1 MQKPVGL
8 SKRKTL
14 VAAKSRVHR
23 SAQLLITPAF
33 LWLLLFFL
41 IPLGIILV
49 YSFCQRGRYGGVVWD
64 FTFGNY
70 LQILNP
76 LYLKPILRSFWLAI
90 VNTVL
95 CLIIGY
101 PTAYYISKRKPRVK
115 NILFIL
121 TIVPFWTNFIVR
133 TYAWMIILREGGL
146 VNTMLMRLGL
156 IEEPL
161 QLLFTQKAVIIGLLY
176 GYLPFMVLPLYAS
189 IEKLN
194 PSLLEAAHDLGANSF
209 QSFWR
214 VMFPLTRP
222 GIIAGSVLVFVPT
235 LGAFVTP
242 DLLGGA
248 KQTMMGNLIQN
259 QYLKVRNWPFGSALS
274 LILLAMVLI
283 MLFVY
288 IRSGSAEEDQ

>member
-1 MQKPVGL
+1 MANP
-8 SKRKTL
+8 KT
-14 VAAKSRVHR
+14 SH
-23 SAQLLITPAF
+23 SAQMLIGPAF

-41 IPLGIILV
+41 IPLGIILL

-64 FTFGNY
+64 FSFGNY
-70 LQILNP
+70 LQFLNP

-90 VNTVL
+90 VNTIL

-115 NILFIL
+115 NMLFIL
-121 TIVPFWTNFIVR
+121 IIVPFWTNFIVR
-133 TYAWMIILREGGL
+133 TYTWMIILREGGL
-146 VNTMLMRLGL
+146 VNTLLMKIGL

-189 IEKLN
+189 IEKLS

-209 QSFWR
+209 QTFWR
-214 VMFPLTRP
+214 VIFPLTLP
-222 GIIAGSVLVFVPT
+222 GIIAGSILVFVPT

-274 LILLAMVLI
+274 LILLGIVLI

-288 IRSGSAEEDQ
+288 IRFGNTEEATTNSTNFH

>member
-1 MQKPVGL
+1 MRKPVDL
-8 SKRKTL
+8 PKCKTL
-14 VAAKSRVHR
+14 VTAKSRINR
-23 SAQLLITPAF
+23 SAQLLIGPAF

-49 YSFCQRGRYGGVVWD
+49 YSFCRRGRYGGVVWD

-70 LQILNP
+70 MQFLNP
-76 LYLKPILRSFWLAI
+76 IYLKPILRSFWLAI
-90 VNTVL
+90 INTVL

-121 TIVPFWTNFIVR
+121 IIVPFWTNFIVR

-146 VNTMLMRLGL
+146 VNTMLMKLRL
-156 IEEPL
+156 IDEPL

-176 GYLPFMVLPLYAS
+176 GYLPFMVLPIYAS

-194 PSLLEAAHDLGANSF
+194 PSLLEAASDLGANSF
-209 QSFWR
+209 QAFWR
-214 VMFPLTRP
+214 VMFPLTLP

-248 KQTMMGNLIQN
+248 KQTMVGNLIQN

-288 IRSGSAEEDQ
+288 IRSGRAEEDQ